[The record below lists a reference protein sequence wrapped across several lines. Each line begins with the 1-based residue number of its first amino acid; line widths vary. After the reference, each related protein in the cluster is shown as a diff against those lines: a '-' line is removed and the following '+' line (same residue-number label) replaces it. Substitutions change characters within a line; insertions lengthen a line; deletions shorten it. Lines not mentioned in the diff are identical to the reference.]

1 LLTQLAQETELLFPG
16 EKRRLGGTPWH
27 HGMTTTPEIGPRP
40 RSLPIAPLAKPGRRQ
55 LPLADEAR
63 DVDRRWRPI
72 YAVWEITLKCDLAC
86 RHCGSRA
93 GKARPDE
100 LSTEEALDLVDQM
113 ADLGV
118 KEVTVIGGEAY
129 LRDDWTEIVRRVR
142 GYGMTCTMTTGG
154 RGVDAERARVAKEA
168 GLQSVSVS
176 VDGLRE
182 THDALR
188 GVKGSFDAAIA
199 ALGHLRAAGIPVSA
213 NTQIGAAS
221 LHEIEAV
228 FDLLVAA
235 KIHSWQVQLTVAMG
249 RAADEPDLL
258 LQPYQ
263 VLEVMPM
270 LARLKERADAAKV
283 RIWPGNNIGYFG
295 PYESLLRGTLPRGHM
310 SSCGAG
316 RATLGI
322 EANGAIK
329 GCPSLP
335 TAAYTGGNIR
345 DASLRDIWERAEPL
359 RFTRDRTVEDL
370 WGYCRTCYYAD
381 ACRAGCSW
389 TSHVLF
395 GRPGN
400 NPYCHHRALELLREG
415 KRERIVADVAAP
427 GEPFDHGTF
436 SIVVEDWPETERPLA
451 EALARGEHLFFPRGE
466 RA

>member
-1 LLTQLAQETELLFPG
+1 
-16 EKRRLGGTPWH
+16 
-27 HGMTTTPEIGPRP
+27 MTTTPEIGPRP
-40 RSLPIAPLAKPGRRQ
+40 RSLPIAPMAKPGRRK

-72 YAVWEITLKCDLAC
+72 YAVWEITLQCDLAC

-118 KEVTVIGGEAY
+118 REVTVIGGEAY

-142 GYGMTCTMTTGG
+142 GHGMTCTMTTGG
-154 RGVDAERARVAKEA
+154 RGIDAERARIAKEA

-188 GVKGSFDAAIA
+188 GVKGSFDAAMA
-199 ALGHLRAAGIPVSA
+199 ALRHLRAAGIPVSA
-213 NTQIGAAS
+213 NTQIGAVS
-221 LHEIEAV
+221 IREIEPL
-228 FDLLVAA
+228 FELLVAE

-249 RAADEPDLL
+249 RAADEPHLL

-270 LARLKERADAAKV
+270 LARIKERADAAKV
-283 RIWPGNNIGYFG
+283 RIWPGNNVGYFG
-295 PYESLLRGTLPRGHM
+295 PYETLLRGTLPRGHM
-310 SSCGAG
+310 ASCGAG

-335 TAAYTGGNIR
+335 TEAYTGGNIR

-359 RFTRDRTVEDL
+359 RFTRDRTVDDL
-370 WGYCRTCYYAD
+370 WGYCRSCYYAD

-389 TSHVLF
+389 TSHVLL

-415 KRERIVADVAAP
+415 KRERVVADVPAP

-436 SIVVEDWPETERPLA
+436 AIVVEDWPEAERPIA
-451 EALARGEHLFFPRGE
+451 EALARGEHRFFTGGDD
-466 RA
+466 